1 MKHQIGDLV
10 EFKKFIPRY
19 PLFSR
24 NHCVEETSHRAHR
37 RFGLHLQRILR
48 LNSLGIILSCEDHKN
63 LFESDSTEDD
73 NGYVWFSQE
82 ESGEFF
88 VYENE
93 LVKE

>member
-10 EFKKFIPRY
+10 EFKKIIPRCH
-19 PLFSR
+19 LFSR
-24 NHCVEETSHRAHR
+24 NHCVDEPRLR
-37 RFGLHLQRILR
+37 LHPSSLR

-82 ESGEFF
+82 ESKEYF

>member
-1 MKHQIGDLV
+1 VKYQIGDLV
-10 EFKKFIPRY
+10 EFKGYITRLLPHPR
-19 PLFSR
+19 PRLR
-24 NHCVEETSHRAHR
+24 P
-37 RFGLHLQRILR
+37 R

-82 ESGEFF
+82 ESEEFF

-93 LVKE
+93 FK

>member
-1 MKHQIGDLV
+1 MQVTYQIGELV
-10 EFKKFIPRY
+10 EFKGYLLHPRLR
-19 PLFSR
+19 PR
-24 NHCVEETSHRAHR
+24 RAH
-37 RFGLHLQRILR
+37 QRPRPR

-82 ESGEFF
+82 ESREFF

>member
-1 MKHQIGDLV
+1 MQVTYQIGELV
-10 EFKKFIPRY
+10 EIKGYIPRPHLRLRRPHLRLLLR
-19 PLFSR
+19 PLLR
-24 NHCVEETSHRAHR
+24 P
-37 RFGLHLQRILR
+37 R

-82 ESGEFF
+82 ESREFF